1 MDAEA
6 SAEQLLAHR
15 RGQARFAD
23 LPAPL
28 RPAGLAEAYAVQ
40 DALVRRLLGA
50 AGATI
55 GYKVACTNTIAQE
68 ALGIDRPVYGQLL
81 AATTYDSPVEL
92 AADRFTTRVVEAEFG
107 VRMARTVPAGS
118 GPHTVSSISPF
129 VGEVLPSIE
138 VVDHRFLD
146 WSVGALSVA
155 ADNAIHG
162 CWVRGPA
169 FAGTWSELDLAH
181 LPVTVTV
188 DGEEVT
194 TGSGEAVLG
203 HPLNVVAW
211 LADELPRFGRE
222 LEASDWITTGVCTD
236 VFEARAGT
244 TTTADFGPLGHVTIA
259 WTGGPSSRRRL
270 EQPGSSDRGV

>member
-6 SAEQLLAHR
+6 AAEQLFAHR
-15 RGQARFAD
+15 REQERFAD

-28 RPAGLAEAYAVQ
+28 RPADLAEAYAVQ
-40 DALVRRLLGA
+40 DALVRRLVGTG
-50 AGATI
+50 GATI
-55 GYKVACTNTIAQE
+55 GYKVACTNAIAQE
-68 ALGIDRPVYGQLL
+68 ALQIDRPVYGQLL
-81 AATTYDSPVEL
+81 ASTTYDSPAEL
-92 AADRFTTRVVEAEFG
+92 ATGRFTTRVVEAEFG

-118 GPHTVSSISPF
+118 GPHTASSISPF
-129 VGEVLPSIE
+129 VGELLPSIE

-146 WSVGALSVA
+146 WGVGALSVA

-169 FAGTWSELDLAH
+169 FAGLWSGLDLAH

-188 DGEEVT
+188 DGDTVT

-222 LEASDWITTGVCTD
+222 LHSGDWITTGVCTD
-236 VFEARAGT
+236 VFEARPGT
-244 TTTADFGPLGHVTIA
+244 TTAADFGPLGHVTIA
-259 WTGGPSSRRRL
+259 WT
-270 EQPGSSDRGV
+270 